1 MEDNIYL
8 LADPHLNAKSDEI
21 NEFFAKFLRIF
32 ESSISSKL
40 IILGDL
46 FSNWIGM
53 DDLLSDYQKEIIKAL
68 NHLKENGKEII
79 FLEGNRDYF
88 VDELKETPFSFIG
101 KNYKIDFQNGTKILF
116 EHGETINW
124 EDRNYLLW
132 SNITRTE
139 GVKSLLKILK
149 KDFAK
154 NLAEKL
160 EEKLSR
166 TNYEHKIEI
175 PFDEIKKYAKSL
187 KEEGYTNV
195 VLGHFHRSL
204 EYEFYGVK
212 VDLIDTFMN
221 KGSFSLINSQGRIET
236 RYVI

>member
-1 MEDNIYL
+1 MEEEIYL
-8 LADPHLNAKSDEI
+8 LADSHLNSKSDEI
-21 NEFFAKFLRIF
+21 NDLFSKFLRIF
-32 ESSISSKL
+32 QESKLSKL

-46 FSNWIGM
+46 FSNWMGI

-88 VDELKETPFSFIG
+88 VDELKETPFLFIG
-101 KNYKIDFQNGTKILF
+101 KNYKMDFSNGTKILF

-132 SNITRTE
+132 SYITRTSS
-139 GVKSLLKILK
+139 VKSLLKILK

-175 PFDEIKKYAKSL
+175 PFDEIKKYARSL
-187 KEEGYTNV
+187 KEEGYTNL
-195 VLGHFHRSL
+195 VLGHFHRKL

-212 VDLIDTFMN
+212 VNLVDTFMN
-221 KGSFSLINSQGRIET
+221 KGSFSIINSQGKIET
-236 RYVI
+236 RYIA